1 MSYESG
7 ETLYLSVAESAK
19 LIRGALKKAFG
30 KQKFSVRSSSYAGG
44 ASVSINWTDGPTV
57 KAVDAVV
64 KPFESRGFDGSIDMA
79 YYKTSYMLP
88 DGSVV
93 FGETEGTSGS
103 MGYVTPVK
111 NPLPVGARKV
121 HFGSNYVSTS
131 RNNTAAAVKEALAA
145 VVKKF
150 GNQVGLPD
158 DLAEAV
164 EVSKWSDSA
173 WVALPYRDKDVTG
186 SPGWNMH
193 WSVGSQVGQALAG
206 ELEGY

>member
-19 LIRGALKKAFG
+19 LIRAALKKAFG

-44 ASVSINWTDGPTV
+44 ASVSIAWTDGPTT

-64 KPFESRGFDGSIDMA
+64 QPFSSRGFDGSIDMA
-79 YYKTSYMLP
+79 YSKTSYMLP
-88 DGSVV
+88 DGTVTY
-93 FGETEGTSGS
+93 GETEGTSGS

-111 NPLPVGARKV
+111 NPLPEGARKV

-131 RNNTAAAVKEALAA
+131 RANSAAAVKAALEA
-145 VVKKF
+145 VVEKF
-150 GNQVGLPD
+150 GNQVGLPE
-158 DLAEAV
+158 DLSEAV

-173 WVALPYRDKDVTG
+173 WIAAPWRDKDVTG
-186 SPGWNMH
+186 EPGWNMY
-193 WSVGSQVGQALAG
+193 WSVGSKVTEYLS
-206 ELEGY
+206 EH